1 MWHQKE
7 KQQDI
12 NFTKIC
18 IYYGERSKFKKK
30 KKCNTTEKTGYA
42 VGNIKSIFN
51 LN

>member
-1 MWHQKE
+1 MEKE
-7 KQQDI
+7 A
-12 NFTKIC
+12 NL
-18 IYYGERSKFKKK
+18 KK